1 MHDLPS
7 VLQRIRK
14 LKKEVKELNQIVKD
28 SFAASQAYQKITD
41 EMKEVKAKKVR
52 YENEIR
58 QECSEE
64 IEKINRLKQSLK
76 GDQQLLSDLALTK
89 FMKGET
95 IEITDEN
102 DTKYEPVFKVS
113 FKKTA

>member
-14 LKKEVKELNQIVKD
+14 TKKEVKELNQIVKD
-28 SFAASQAYQKITD
+28 SFAASQAYQKILD
-41 EMKEVKAKKVR
+41 ELKEFKAKKTR

-58 QECSEE
+58 QECAEE
-64 IEKINRLKQSLK
+64 IEKMNRLKTSLK

-102 DTKYEPVFKVS
+102 DTRYEPVFKVT
-113 FKKTA
+113 FKKTS